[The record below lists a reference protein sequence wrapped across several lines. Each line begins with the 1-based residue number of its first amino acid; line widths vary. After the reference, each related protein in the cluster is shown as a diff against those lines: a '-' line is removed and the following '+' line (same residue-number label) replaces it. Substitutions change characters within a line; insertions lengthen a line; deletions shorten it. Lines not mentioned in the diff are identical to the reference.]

1 MNPGIKRNQYHL
13 KIIKKDLTYKTS
25 NSVSEIAEE
34 IDVSMQ
40 KYMKA
45 IAGKLPDEHEY
56 TRLCMYQVILKV
68 VARTSTRMFV
78 GYPLCHN
85 EEYLDAI
92 LAYVMFLFPTVEIM
106 KVIPNI
112 LRP

>member
-1 MNPGIKRNQYHL
+1 MNLGVKRNTYHV

-34 IDVSMQ
+34 IDVSMN
-40 KYMKA
+40 KYMQKM
-45 IAGKLPDEHEY
+45 AGTVPNEHEY

-68 VARTSTRMFV
+68 VARTTGKMFV

-92 LAYVMFLFPTVEIM
+92 LAYVMYLFPTVEFM
-106 KVIPNI
+106 KVVPNI